1 MPKLG
6 AYTEDML
13 VSEWLV
19 AEGAQVAQGMPLFV
33 LESDKT
39 TLEVEAESDGYLHQL
54 AAVGALVPIGAQ
66 VGVVASTLDEYRAL
80 AAVEVESPRA
90 VPAAPAISA
99 TRPSAHEPAADGV
112 AAPPLRGSRRR
123 PGLPMISPRARA
135 LLAARGLPIE
145 ECLRIAGTGPGG
157 RIVHR
162 DVAAH
167 VAQAWQ
173 VDDTTSR
180 ADELEVA
187 QRIPL
192 RGARGTIARRM
203 VESLQVAAQLTS
215 IVELDV
221 SPVVDLRRRARVAGE
236 GPGLGVTAIFVGV
249 VAEALRR
256 HPRLNARVV
265 GDEIEVLADVNVGVA
280 VETPAGVFAP
290 VVHRA
295 DRLSMRQISAR
306 IAGLAER
313 ARAGTLERA
322 DVAGATFTLS
332 NGGIHPVDMTTA
344 ILNPPQVAILWIG
357 RIRDRPAVTPD
368 GGIAVRPTL
377 QACLTF
383 DHRAVDG
390 GPAAALLGTIDQ
402 LIRDLGARDADDAG
416 W

>member
-1 MPKLG
+1 
-6 AYTEDML
+6 
-13 VSEWLV
+13 
-19 AEGAQVAQGMPLFV
+19 
-33 LESDKT
+33 
-39 TLEVEAESDGYLHQL
+39 
-54 AAVGALVPIGAQ
+54 
-66 VGVVASTLDEYRAL
+66 
-80 AAVEVESPRA
+80 
-90 VPAAPAISA
+90 
-99 TRPSAHEPAADGV
+99 
-112 AAPPLRGSRRR
+112 
-123 PGLPMISPRARA
+123 
-135 LLAARGLPIE
+135 
-145 ECLRIAGTGPGG
+145 
-157 RIVHR
+157 
-162 DVAAH
+162 
-167 VAQAWQ
+167 
-173 VDDTTSR
+173 
-180 ADELEVA
+180 
-187 QRIPL
+187 
-192 RGARGTIARRM
+192 M

>member
-19 AEGAQVAQGMPLFV
+19 AEGAQVADGTPLFV

-39 TLEVEAESDGYLHQL
+39 TLEVESEGDGYLHRI
-54 AAVGALVPIGAQ
+54 AAAGELVPIGAH

-80 AAVEVESPRA
+80 SLAAVEEP
-90 VPAAPAISA
+90 PAAPATQALTVAPSSA
-99 TRPSAHEPAADGV
+99 PERAIGVSAPV
-112 AAPPLRGSRRR
+112 RGSRRR

-135 LLAARGLPIE
+135 LLAERGLPIE

-167 VAQAWQ
+167 VARAPE
-173 VDDTTSR
+173 
-180 ADELEVA
+180 ADEGPSAAGEPEVA
-187 QRIPL
+187 ARIPL

-203 VESLQVAAQLTS
+203 VESLQLAAQLTS
-215 IVELDV
+215 IVELEV
-221 SPVVDLRRRARVAGE
+221 SPVLDLRRQAKAAGE
-236 GPGLGVTAIFVGV
+236 GAGLGITAIFTSI

-256 HPRLNARVV
+256 HPLLNARIV

-295 DRLSMRQISAR
+295 DRLSMREIGAR
-306 IAGLAER
+306 IAVLAER

-332 NGGIHPVDMTTA
+332 NGGIHPVDITTA

-357 RIRDRPAVTPD
+357 RIRERPVVTPD

-390 GPAAALLGTIDQ
+390 GPAAAMLGTIEQ
-402 LIRDLGARDADDAG
+402 LIRELGARDADDAG
-416 W
+416 G